1 MKYKVLALDF
11 DGTTLRSDGTVSER
25 TVKAIKKF
33 KELGGKAFLCTGRI
47 FPSIKPEAEKS
58 GLTGEVYCYQGAAL
72 YDVSTGVRK
81 NHIPVPNKYVNDIC
95 TYFEERGVYFQT
107 YFDDVVFCEKFT
119 QEGDDYFANYTGNGG
134 RYATKVPLS
143 VYFAKH
149 PEARATKFLAISNPD
164 KVNAMMSELSEKF
177 DGMLNVMCSNPTYLE
192 IVAYRAGKGN
202 AILSYCKANGFD
214 PSEVVAFGDSI
225 NDIQMLKTAGVG
237 VAVENARAELKE
249 VADYITLSN
258 DEDGVARVI
267 EMIIEDKF
275 DVGK

>member
-25 TVKAIKKF
+25 TINAIKKF
-33 KELGGKAFLCTGRI
+33 KEAGGKAFLCTGRM

-58 GLTGEVYCYQGAAL
+58 GLTGEIYCYQGAAL

-81 NHIPVPNKYVNDIC
+81 SHIPVPNKFVNDIC
-95 TYFEERGVYFQT
+95 AYFEERGVYFQT
-107 YFDDVVFCEKFT
+107 YFDDVVFCEKF
-119 QEGDDYFANYTGNGG
+119 QKEGDEYYANYTGRGG
-134 RYATKVPLS
+134 RFATGIPLS
-143 VYFAKH
+143 AYFAKH
-149 PEARATKFLAISNPD
+149 PEARPTKFLAISSPE
-164 KVNAMMSELSEKF
+164 KVNAMLLELSEKF

-192 IVAYRAGKGN
+192 IVASRAGKGN
-202 AILSYCKANGFD
+202 AILNYCKANGFEPKD
-214 PSEVVAFGDSI
+214 VVAFGDSI

-267 EMIIEDKF
+267 EMIIDDKF